1 MDRMLYVAMSGAKQ
15 TMLAQTANSNNLA
28 NANTNG
34 FRADLAAFRSM
45 PVYGPGAPTRVN
57 AMAESAGV
65 DTTSG
70 AITPTGRELD
80 VAIKGEGW
88 IAVQAPDG
96 TEAYTRVGNLR
107 IEDGGI
113 LKTGSGLSVLGNGG
127 PIALPPAEKIE
138 IGTDGT
144 VSIRGIGQ
152 AASTLTVLDRI
163 KLVSVDGASL
173 TKGNDGLLRLKDGGT
188 AAPDANV
195 NIVSGALETSNV
207 NTVDAMVNLISL
219 ARQYETQVKMMK
231 TAEETDNAATQLL
244 SLSG

>member
-15 TMLAQTANSNNLA
+15 TMLAQTANSHNMA

-34 FRADLAAFRSM
+34 FRADLATFKSM
-45 PVYGPGAPTRVN
+45 PVYGQGQPSRVY

-70 AITPTGRELD
+70 AINPTGRELD
-80 VAIKGEGW
+80 IAIKGEGW

-127 PIALPPAEKIE
+127 PVALPPAEKIE

-152 AASTLTVLDRI
+152 AASTMSVLDRI
-163 KLVSVDGASL
+163 KLVRIDGRSL
-173 TKGNDGLLRLKDGGT
+173 VKGEDGLLRMRDGSKV
-188 AAPDANV
+188 APDATV
-195 NIVSGALETSNV
+195 GIVSGALETSNV
-207 NTVDAMVNLISL
+207 NTVEAMVNLISL

-231 TAEETDNAATQLL
+231 TAEDTDTAATQLL
-244 SLSG
+244 SISG

>member
-1 MDRMLYVAMSGAKQ
+1 
-15 TMLAQTANSNNLA
+15 
-28 NANTNG
+28 
-34 FRADLAAFRSM
+34 
-45 PVYGPGAPTRVN
+45 
-57 AMAESAGV
+57 
-65 DTTSG
+65 
-70 AITPTGRELD
+70 
-80 VAIKGEGW
+80 
-88 IAVQAPDG
+88 
-96 TEAYTRVGNLR
+96 VGNLR

-163 KLVSVDGASL
+163 KLVNVDGAAL
-173 TKGNDGLLRLKDGGT
+173 TKGDDGLLRMRDGGV
-188 AAPDANV
+188 AAADASV